1 MRARLLL
8 IVVAL
13 LRAVTSVHAQESSP
27 PSGTILFGEKGRP
40 EVVAWAVDDQSE
52 PFVGRLNDD
61 NFEVTVPA
69 GEGCLVFLRSDYLPI
84 LEATEIEGGSERS
97 VSELKWS
104 AGPTFLGSA
113 VDSGGVPVPAVVRF
127 GETAAAK
134 DGTKR
139 LCREA
144 LAAAGF
150 YEVQAAS
157 NGHFESPPVQP
168 GRYAL
173 FFEAPDYATVERVLV
188 VDGTKTGHDLG
199 EITMRAV
206 ARVDVVLNATDID
219 ADPPFDLVVE
229 SENETTTFQAE
240 RWENP
245 IEAEIGTD
253 LRVQVETEPG
263 LHRLTLTKTGTDLK
277 YSTEET
283 FSPGWQETVLH
294 PEPIFLEGTVRT
306 DDFPV
311 ENAEVSVATADVR
324 HTTRTDADG
333 FYEMTLWVR
342 AQFGAMATSPNG
354 DRQIQSID
362 LTEVEPGELVEQ
374 DFDLDTGKISGRV
387 VARSDQSPLEGCY
400 VGIMLDS
407 TDVGFGGGTRT
418 SADGA
423 FIFKGIWEADSVRLF
438 AHMEGFRQREIEVEY
453 AGEDISGVWI
463 ELDEIGSAN
472 GRVVGP
478 AGNPLAG
485 IEVLLCEPG
494 LGGFCSVNTVT
505 GQDGS
510 FSVDAQPGDVVYAQA
525 AGYSIGWAVV
535 RDGEEAVIGL
545 KGLSAATRVVV
556 QDGNGEPAAGVLMTY
571 VSDSGV
577 ALPFSLVQKHTLQ
590 NGLSRMT
597 DAAGILDVASLPPG
611 SYQVLM
617 AGQSGIVNLGM
628 LPIPSS
634 GEVTLRVPDMK
645 RTRDDEQKAEANSIP
660 VDTALERP
668 LCKARPRAGCQRF
681 LGHNHTSETTSAA
694 VAATEPRCQPQRLSL
709 SQPLKLN
716 RQRGTPS
723 LWGAPDF
730 PLALPE
736 RSHLEHCL
744 PATLFGT
751 AGSGCQTMFK
761 MAPPPRATRIST
773 PFPGGARHLRRTI
786 EPIVSTRALPVGGGV
801 GGKSEIR
808 NPKSEISSAILR
820 PNINWRRRA
829 GELACSTR
837 SFSSSISGRSTRS

>member
-1 MRARLLL
+1 MRARFLL

-13 LRAVTSVHAQESSP
+13 LCTLTSVHAQESGP
-27 PSGTILFGEKGRP
+27 HSGTILFGEKGRP

-61 NFEVTVPA
+61 NFEVAVPA

-84 LEATEIEGGSERS
+84 LEATQIEDGSERS
-97 VSELKWS
+97 VSELEWVE
-104 AGPTFLGSA
+104 GPTFLGSV
-113 VDSGGVPVPAVVRF
+113 VDSGDVPVPAVVRF

-134 DGTKR
+134 EGTER

-150 YEVQAAS
+150 YEVRAAS
-157 NGHFESPPVQP
+157 NGHFESPPVPP

-173 FFEAPDYATVERVLV
+173 TFEAPDHATVERVLV
-188 VDGTKTGHDLG
+188 IDGTEPSHDVG

-206 ARVDVVLNATDID
+206 ARVDVVLNAADID

-240 RWENP
+240 SWENP

-283 FSPGWQETVLH
+283 FSPGWQETILH
-294 PEPIFLEGTVRT
+294 PEPVFLEGTVRT

-324 HTTRTDADG
+324 HTTHTDADG
-333 FYEMTLWVR
+333 FYDMTLWVR
-342 AQFGAMATSPNG
+342 AQFVAMATSPNG
-354 DRQIQSID
+354 DRQIQAID
-362 LTEVEPGELVEQ
+362 LTETEPGERVEKN
-374 DFDLDTGKISGRV
+374 FDLSTGRISGRV

-407 TDVGFGGGTRT
+407 TDDVGFGGGTRT

-423 FIFKGIWEADSVRLF
+423 FIFKGIGESDSVRLF

-463 ELDEIGSAN
+463 ELDEIGSAH

-494 LGGFCSVNTVT
+494 LGGFCRVNTVT

-535 RDGEEAVIGL
+535 RDSGETVIGL

-590 NGLSRMT
+590 NGLNRVT

-611 SYQVLM
+611 SYQVVM
-617 AGQSGIVNLGM
+617 AGQSGILNLGM

-645 RTRDDEQKAEANSIP
+645 RTRDDQQKAEANSIP
-660 VDTALERP
+660 EDVGHERP
-668 LCKARPRAGCQRF
+668 
-681 LGHNHTSETTSAA
+681 S
-694 VAATEPRCQPQRLSL
+694 V
-709 SQPLKLN
+709 
-716 RQRGTPS
+716 RGTTEGGPS
-723 LWGAPDF
+723 
-730 PLALPE
+730 
-736 RSHLEHCL
+736 
-744 PATLFGT
+744 
-751 AGSGCQTMFK
+751 
-761 MAPPPRATRIST
+761 
-773 PFPGGARHLRRTI
+773 
-786 EPIVSTRALPVGGGV
+786 
-801 GGKSEIR
+801 
-808 NPKSEISSAILR
+808 
-820 PNINWRRRA
+820 
-829 GELACSTR
+829 
-837 SFSSSISGRSTRS
+837 